1 MSYRYFLFSF
11 CEGHFQWLFLYKKK
25 EDGEVALYL
34 LVLSKQFKI
43 NTLGFLRKTSSLRL
57 LWVGP

>member
-34 LVLSKQFKI
+34 LVSLKKI
-43 NTLGFLRKTSSLRL
+43 
-57 LWVGP
+57 